1 MTGVLQTHSRKH
13 RLAIDMLNFSFKVL
27 EDDYEQVT
35 ISPKVSLVLTSFH
48 FLGWCLYIWFVHGR
62 SKMGQRREHDRGLA
76 TRRDVLPNASH
87 PIQTHRELHSKPR
100 GLPMSHLQNECKSR
114 STVNDRSID

>member
-35 ISPKVSLVLTSFH
+35 ISPKVS
-48 FLGWCLYIWFVHGR
+48 FL
-62 SKMGQRREHDRGLA
+62 
-76 TRRDVLPNASH
+76 
-87 PIQTHRELHSKPR
+87 
-100 GLPMSHLQNECKSR
+100 
-114 STVNDRSID
+114 